1 MRFVMKKIL
10 NIFLCL
16 FCFSSQALA
25 SETAT
30 AEQFAKNLADNIITN
45 VVRPKISLQQKQE
58 KFQSVFMSA
67 INVKKNAR
75 FTLGRY
81 AKKAS
86 DEQLQAYTDAL
97 ADNIVYTW
105 TTRFNE
111 YAGDA
116 LNSEAIS
123 FASARKSENGDFYIT
138 SKIKLPNA
146 ESDVEMIWRI
156 SDKNGEMKLAD
167 LIVEG
172 VSMLMSYRNE
182 YTAVLQQNGGDID
195 ALTQML
201 KKKNETLKNPK
212 SE

>member
-1 MRFVMKKIL
+1 MKKLL
-10 NIFLCL
+10 NALLCL
-16 FCFSSQALA
+16 LCFTSPALA
-25 SETAT
+25 SGTSA
-30 AEQFAKNLADNIITN
+30 AEQFAKDLADNIITN
-45 VVRPKISLQQKQE
+45 VVRPKISLQQKQ
-58 KFQSVFMSA
+58 KQFQNVFMAA

-86 DEQLQAYTDAL
+86 AEQLQTYTNAL
-97 ADNIVYTW
+97 ADNIIYTW
-105 TTRFNE
+105 TSRFNE

-146 ESDVEMIWRI
+146 ENDVEMIWRI
-156 SDKNGEMKLAD
+156 SDKNNEMKLTD

-182 YTAVLQQNGGDID
+182 YTAILQQNGGDID

-201 KKKNETLKNPK
+201 KKKNETLKNQK

>member
-1 MRFVMKKIL
+1 MKKLL
-10 NIFLCL
+10 NVFLCL

-45 VVRPKISLQQKQE
+45 VVRPKISLQQKQK

>member
-1 MRFVMKKIL
+1 MKKLL
-10 NIFLCL
+10 NVFLCL

-156 SDKNGEMKLAD
+156 SDKNGGMKLAD

>member
-1 MRFVMKKIL
+1 MRFVMKKLL
-10 NIFLCL
+10 NVFLCL

>member
-1 MRFVMKKIL
+1 
-10 NIFLCL
+10 
-16 FCFSSQALA
+16 
-25 SETAT
+25 
-30 AEQFAKNLADNIITN
+30 
-45 VVRPKISLQQKQE
+45 
-58 KFQSVFMSA
+58 MSA
-67 INVKKNAR
+67 IDVKKNAR

-105 TTRFNE
+105 TSRFNE

-146 ESDVEMIWRI
+146 ENEVEMIWRL
-156 SDKNGEMKLAD
+156 SDKNGKMKLAD

-182 YTAVLQQNGGDID
+182 YTAILQQNGGDID

-201 KKKNETLKNPK
+201 KKKNETLKNSK

>member
-1 MRFVMKKIL
+1 MKKLL
-10 NIFLCL
+10 NVFLCL